1 MTPERITLDALL
13 TGRAVAYSR
22 PGSMSAIA
30 KAPRTGSLQVGP
42 LGLLED
48 EQGDLRVHGGT
59 EKAIHHYPREHYAA
73 WAAELGPH
81 ALLEQP
87 GAFGEN
93 FSSHG
98 WTEQN
103 VCLGDR
109 VRVGSVLLEVSQGRM
124 PCWKLNDRFAVKDM
138 SLRVQQSGR
147 TGWYYRVLEA
157 GSLSA
162 GDVLQQVERPF
173 EQWPLS
179 RLSAVLFSREV
190 AVEEIRLCLELP
202 LVPSWRRTLE
212 RRVEQAAVEDWGPR
226 LLGTARVDEESAR

>member
-1 MTPERITLDALL
+1 MTPECITLDALL

-30 KAPRTGSLQVGP
+30 KTPRSGSLEVGP

-48 EQGDLRVHGGT
+48 EQGDLRVHGGP
-59 EKAIHHYPREHYAA
+59 EKAIHYYPREHYAT
-73 WAAELGPH
+73 WVAELGPQ

-93 FSSHG
+93 FSATG
-98 WTEQN
+98 WTEQD

-157 GSLSA
+157 GRVRA
-162 GDVLQQVERPF
+162 GDVLQRLERPF
-173 EQWPLS
+173 EHWPLA

-190 AVEEIRLCLELP
+190 ALEEIRQCLDLP

-226 LLGTARVDEESAR
+226 LLGTPRVDAEPTR